1 MYNSVS
7 FIPDDPVSVPHR
19 FSKKQDI
26 EIAGFF
32 AAIMA
37 WGQRVTIIN
46 KANELMK
53 LMDDAPFDFI
63 KNHKEK
69 ERKRFAA
76 FKHRTL
82 QPDDVIYLID
92 VLQKFYGQHPTM
104 EDAFAK
110 HMEKKDEDTFKAL
123 AGFHHHLFDQPYVI
137 ERTRKHISNP
147 EKKSSCKRLN
157 MFLRW
162 MVRKDDKGV
171 DFGIWTKIS
180 PSQLVIP
187 LDLHVGRVA
196 RQLGLLHRTIND
208 WQAAKELTLE
218 LKKFDANDPVKYDF
232 ALFGEGILGLP
243 LNSLRG
249 LHNYFSKRRMADRT
263 KSAISK
269 QKSAISNQYSELRT
283 VPNLK
288 STIQN

>member
-7 FIPDDPVSVPHR
+7 FIAEDPISVPHR
-19 FSKKQDI
+19 FSIKQDI

-46 KANELMK
+46 KAKELMK
-53 LMDDAPFDFI
+53 LMEDAPFDFI
-63 KNHKEK
+63 KNHNEK
-69 ERKRFAA
+69 ERKRFTT

-82 QPDDVIYLID
+82 QPDDVIYLVD
-92 VLQKFYGQHPTM
+92 VLQKFYLQHASM

-171 DFGIWTKIS
+171 DFGIWNKIS

-196 RQLGLLHRTIND
+196 RQIGLLNRTIND
-208 WQAAKELTLE
+208 WQAAKELTEE
-218 LKKFDANDPVKYDF
+218 LKKFDADDPVKYDF
-232 ALFGEGILGLP
+232 ALFGEG
-243 LNSLRG
+243 
-249 LHNYFSKRRMADRT
+249 
-263 KSAISK
+263 
-269 QKSAISNQYSELRT
+269 
-283 VPNLK
+283 VLK
-288 STIQN
+288 

>member
-1 MYNSVS
+1 MLYNSVS
-7 FIPDDPVSVPHR
+7 FITDDPVSVPHR

-46 KANELMK
+46 KANELMN

-63 KNHKEK
+63 KNHKEI
-69 ERKRFAA
+69 ERKRFTA

-92 VLQKFYGQHPTM
+92 VLQKFYLQHATM

-110 HMEKKDEDTFKAL
+110 HLKSEDEDTFKAL
-123 AGFHHHLFDQPYVI
+123 AGFHHHLFDQPFVI

-162 MVRKDDKGV
+162 MVRKDDNGV

-218 LKKFDANDPVKYDF
+218 LKKFDAVDPVKYDF
-232 ALFGEGILGLP
+232 ALFGEG
-243 LNSLRG
+243 
-249 LHNYFSKRRMADRT
+249 
-263 KSAISK
+263 
-269 QKSAISNQYSELRT
+269 
-283 VPNLK
+283 VLK
-288 STIQN
+288 